1 MSENKKYYWL
11 KLNDNFFEDDTVT
24 WLEEQE
30 NGKDYIIFYLKLCLK
45 SLQNDGSLIRYVGE
59 KLIPYD
65 VKALANLTD
74 TKIDTVAVAMKAFE
88 EIGLVSRLESG
99 EIYLNQIN
107 EMIGSETDS
116 AKRMRKARAKENA
129 LPSHCANKVIE
140 CDVDVQKSDTEIEI
154 EIDKEIEIDSPDS
167 AKAKYDDDS
176 PYLRASHYLFKMIK
190 QNNSKAKPPNYQRW
204 ADDIR
209 KLVELDK
216 NTLKEVSLVIDW
228 SQQDPFW
235 KKNILS
241 ASKLREQF
249 PKLWVNGN
257 FEEQASMQEE
267 EQSPERIALKQ
278 LSDKRM
284 AEMEDV
290 DDTDFF

>member
-65 VKALANLTD
+65 IKALANLTD
-74 TKIDTVAVAMKAFE
+74 TKIDTVAVAMKTFE

-116 AKRMRKARAKENA
+116 AKRMRKIRAKQNA
-129 LPSHCANKVIE
+129 LPSHCANNVIE
-140 CDVDVQKSDTEIEI
+140 CDIDVQKSDTEIEI
-154 EIDKEIEIDSPDS
+154 EIEKEIEIDSPDL
-167 AKAKYDDDS
+167 AKAKYDDNS
-176 PYLRASHYLFKMIK
+176 PYLRASRYLFKMIK

-249 PKLWVNGN
+249 PKLWANGN
-257 FEEQASMQEE
+257 FEEQASMQKE